1 MAPMKNTHGVNILP
15 ITAED
20 TYQLRHQVLWPHKSL
35 SSVHLPSNS
44 TSIHLGAF
52 ANEARGS
59 SAKHYPI
66 GVITICLFKR
76 ENLKTGS
83 ELPIEEIEAQFRK
96 FAVAPEWQGRGVGSK
111 LLEHAAVVARDAGAC
126 TMWCDARTSA
136 LPFYQRFGMQIEGSS
151 FMRKEVEYVKM
162 RRVLV

>member
-1 MAPMKNTHGVNILP
+1 MLTVEDTHGVHILP

-20 TYQLRHQVLWPHKSL
+20 TYPLRHQVLWPHKSL
-35 SSVHLPSNS
+35 SAVHLPSDS

-52 ANEARGS
+52 ADEEIGS
-59 SAKHYPI
+59 SAKHSPI
-66 GVITICLFKR
+66 GVITICLSKR
-76 ENLKTGS
+76 ENK
-83 ELPIEEIEAQFRK
+83 LPLPTEEVEAQFRK

-111 LLEHAAVVARDAGAC
+111 LLEHAAVVARDAGAR

-136 LPFYQRFGMQIEGSS
+136 LPFYQRCSMQTEGSP